1 MMNTCM
7 IMHNMIIVNEHAQNL
22 EYDMYDLMGQ

>member
-7 IMHNMIIVNEHAQNL
+7 IMHNMIIENERGPNL
-22 EYDMYDLMGQ
+22 EYDLYDLMGQ